1 MPLPRSSS
9 PTEKRVATG
18 RLSSLDGLR
27 GLAAVGVMLGHAI
40 LMSPRIEQGLPVEGS
55 LLWWVQYTPLKVFS
69 ASGEAVTVF
78 FILSGMVLVLPVL
91 RNANFDWF
99 NYFPRRVLRLG
110 VPVAASVLLA
120 AVIVIVHSQATGA
133 SVSAWVSTFST
144 EPLTLNLFVQSLDV
158 FAPYNLMNNPLWTL
172 KWEIIFSLLLPVYV
186 VLAVLTARWWI
197 FGIVVSSI
205 LVGIGNVTG
214 SVAFQVLP
222 VFFIGALFAVH
233 SQALLDWAERVRR
246 FRLSGLV
253 WLAALVVSVL
263 FYVLPWWT
271 PRSVWDVVAGSVF
284 AQALPVIGAAG
295 IVLIALLWRPA
306 IGVLTFAPVRWLGR
320 ISFSLYL
327 VHVPILVGVANVVGP
342 GRWALTAA
350 VAVPIAVIVA
360 ELFTRLVE
368 QPAHRLSKRA
378 GTSASEF
385 IRSKLPV
392 PAQPQAQPP
401 LAQPAAE

>member
-1 MPLPRSSS
+1 
-9 PTEKRVATG
+9 
-18 RLSSLDGLR
+18 
-27 GLAAVGVMLGHAI
+27 MLGHAI

-186 VLAVLTARWWI
+186 VLAVLTARWW
-197 FGIVVSSI
+197 IVVSSI